1 MSLRFPCRATAS
13 AVVFVA
19 AHFAMPHLAAAGVP
33 SPRALDNDG
42 VMVFLV
48 FLVLLLAISL
58 VAVVRLPPWAGSPA
72 DEDAPDTPPRR
83 GPAHVPAHAA
93 TSPGPAWPAP
103 TGPQRSG
110 APAAVGPP
118 GGPQPAGSQPG
129 AESALSFP
137 AATVDPYGGP
147 DPAAGPA
154 HRAVP
159 ASGVFR
165 PPVVSGSPP
174 WGPAPKPPDLP

>member
-1 MSLRFPCRATAS
+1 MSLRFPSRVTAS
-13 AVVFVA
+13 AVVLVA
-19 AHFAMPHLAAAGVP
+19 AHLAMPHLAVASAP
-33 SPRALDNDG
+33 SPRALDNDS

-58 VAVVRLPPWAGSPA
+58 VAVVRLPPWAGGPA
-72 DEDAPDTPPRR
+72 DEDATDAPPRR
-83 GPAHVPAHAA
+83 VPAHVPLHAA
-93 TSPGPAWPAP
+93 TSAGTAWPAP

-110 APAAVGPP
+110 PPPA
-118 GGPQPAGSQPG
+118 GPQPGGAQPGGAQPG

>member
-1 MSLRFPCRATAS
+1 VSLRFPSRVTAS
-13 AVVFVA
+13 AVVLVA
-19 AHFAMPHLAAAGVP
+19 AHLAMPHLAVASAP
-33 SPRALDNDG
+33 SPRALDNDS

-58 VAVVRLPPWAGSPA
+58 VAVVRLPPWAGGPA
-72 DEDAPDTPPRR
+72 DEDATDAPPRR
-83 GPAHVPAHAA
+83 VPAHVPAHAA
-93 TSPGPAWPAP
+93 TSAGTAWPAP

-110 APAAVGPP
+110 PPAA
-118 GGPQPAGSQPG
+118 GPQPGGAQPG

-137 AATVDPYGGP
+137 AATVGPYGGP

-154 HRAVP
+154 HRP
-159 ASGVFR
+159 ARAPGTIR

>member
-1 MSLRFPCRATAS
+1 VSLRFPSRATAS

-19 AHFAMPHLAAAGVP
+19 VHLAMPHLAASVR
-33 SPRALDNDG
+33 SPRAALGNDG

-58 VAVVRLPPWAGSPA
+58 VAVVRLPPWAGGPA
-72 DEDAPDTPPRR
+72 DEDAPARR
-83 GPAHVPAHAA
+83 VPAHVPAHAA
-93 TSPGPAWPAP
+93 TSPGTAWPAP

-110 APAAVGPP
+110 APAAVRPP
-118 GGPQPAGSQPG
+118 GGPPPAGAQPG

-137 AATVDPYGGP
+137 AATVGPYGGP

-154 HRAVP
+154 HRPVP
-159 ASGVFR
+159 APGAVRS
-165 PPVVSGSPP
+165 PVVSGSPP
-174 WGPAPKPPDLP
+174 WGPAPKPPDMP

>member
-1 MSLRFPCRATAS
+1 MSLRFPSRATAS

-19 AHFAMPHLAAAGVP
+19 AHLAMPRLAAASVRTP
-33 SPRALDNDG
+33 LALDNDG

-72 DEDAPDTPPRR
+72 DEDAPAPARR
-83 GPAHVPAHAA
+83 VPAHVPAHAA

-110 APAAVGPP
+110 PPP
-118 GGPQPAGSQPG
+118 GGPPPAGTQPAGTQTG
-129 AESALSFP
+129 AESARSFP
-137 AATVDPYGGP
+137 AAAAGQYGGP
-147 DPAAGPA
+147 DPAVGPA
-154 HRAVP
+154 HRPVPGPGAV
-159 ASGVFR
+159 R
-165 PPVVSGSPP
+165 PPAVSGSPP
-174 WGPAPKPPDLP
+174 WGPASKPPDLP

>member
-1 MSLRFPCRATAS
+1 MSLRFPSRATAS
-13 AVVFVA
+13 AVVLVA
-19 AHFAMPHLAAAGVP
+19 AHFAIPHLAAAGAP
-33 SPRALDNDG
+33 SPRVLDNDG

-72 DEDAPDTPPRR
+72 DEDAPDAPARR
-83 GPAHVPAHAA
+83 VPAHVPAHAA
-93 TSPGPAWPAP
+93 TSPAPSWPAP

-110 APAAVGPP
+110 APAAVRPP
-118 GGPQPAGSQPG
+118 GGPQPAGIQPG
-129 AESALSFP
+129 AESARSFP
-137 AATVDPYGGP
+137 AAAVGQYGGA

-154 HRAVP
+154 HRPVPGPGAVH
-159 ASGVFR
+159 

-174 WGPAPKPPDLP
+174 WGPAPKPPDLA